1 MALYDYSGALRL
13 GRKQYQTAVM
23 KGEYPYLPVL
33 DEILANAD
41 VVSEVNLGI
50 IDVPLDRIVGTKT
63 QGRTQA
69 FAGNFMPLLGEK
81 TEFGAKWAYLYDHQI
96 DEGIHDPIVAYE
108 FMNRYY
114 VQEGNKRVSVL
125 KYVHAYSIPASV
137 TRLIPRRSDEKD
149 IRLYYECLDFYQV
162 SYNCSIWFSKE
173 GSYQQLLEL
182 MGKKPGEPWS
192 EDERM
197 YFKGAHD
204 SFTKVFDER
213 RGDDILMT
221 ASDAFLIYVEIFG
234 YGMVKERT
242 VDQMK
247 RDLSKIWDELLL
259 KSHGGEIA
267 LVQQPDEKETGSGGL
282 FDWLK
287 PVDEI
292 RPEMLKIAF
301 IYPKDKESSS
311 WVYAHELGRL
321 YLEQCFD
328 GKLRTLAF
336 EHAGTG
342 DEVAEAINLA
352 VAARCNVI
360 FTISPEMAAQ
370 SVKTA
375 VEHPEIR
382 VFNCSVNMSYSSI
395 STYYAR
401 THESKF
407 LMGALAAAMSESDS
421 LGYIAD
427 YPIYGRVAG
436 INAFAMGARMINP
449 RARVYLKWSGLSEE
463 HNREELESDGV
474 SYILGED
481 MITPERASREFGL
494 YHRREDG
501 TVENLATSICDWGKF
516 YERIV
521 NLICRGAL
529 DKKAMKG
536 KKAINYWWGMSANV
550 IDVIYS
556 ADLPYYTQRLIRFL
570 KSSICSGA
578 FRPFEGKIDAQNGVT
593 IGAEGHSLTPE
604 EIVRMDWLAGNVI
617 GCLPPIELFKK
628 DAQPMI
634 RLQGVKAEDKI
645 AEITEVQE
653 HENTGAG
660 RP

>member
-1 MALYDYSGALRL
+1 MALYDYVGALRL
-13 GRKQYQTAVM
+13 GRKQYQTSVA

-33 DEILANAD
+33 DDILANTD
-41 VVSEVNLGI
+41 IVSEVNLGV

-125 KYVHAYSIPASV
+125 KYVKAYSIPASV
-137 TRLIPRRSDEKD
+137 TRLIPRRSDDKD
-149 IRLYYECLDFYQV
+149 IRLYYEFLDFYQV
-162 SYNCSIWFSKE
+162 SFNCDVWFSRE
-173 GSYQQLLEL
+173 GSYRHLLEA
-182 MGKKPGEPWS
+182 MGKASEEVWT

-204 SFTKVFDER
+204 VFSKVFGER
-213 RGDDILMT
+213 RMGDIEMT

-234 YGMVKERT
+234 YDMVKERT
-242 VDQMK
+242 EDQMR
-247 RDLSKIWDELLL
+247 RDLNKIWDELLL
-259 KSHGGEIA
+259 TAHGGEIA
-267 LVQQPDEKETGSGGL
+267 LVEQPEEKGNAGGGL

-287 PVDEI
+287 PDDDI
-292 RPEMLKIAF
+292 KPEMLKIAF

-311 WVYAHELGRL
+311 WVYSHELGRL

-328 GKLRTLAF
+328 GKLRTVVF
-336 EHAGTG
+336 EHAGTE
-342 DEVAEAINLA
+342 DEVAAAINLA

-382 VFNCSVNMSYSSI
+382 VFNCSVNLSYSSI
-395 STYYAR
+395 CTYYAR
-401 THESKF
+401 TYESKF
-407 LMGALAAAMSESDS
+407 LMGALAAAMSESDN
-421 LGYIAD
+421 LGYLAD
-427 YPIYGRVAG
+427 YPIYGRMAN

-449 RARVYLKWSGLSEE
+449 RVKVHLKWSGLSDE
-463 HNREELESDGV
+463 HNSQELKDAGV
-474 SYILGED
+474 TYIVGED
-481 MITPERASREFGL
+481 MITPEKASREFGL
-494 YHRREDG
+494 YHRLPDG

-516 YERIV
+516 YERMID
-521 NLICRGAL
+521 LICRGAL
-529 DKKAMKG
+529 DRKDMRG
-536 KKAINYWWGMSANV
+536 KKAINYWWGMSADV
-550 IDVIYS
+550 IDVICS
-556 ADLPYYTQRLIRFL
+556 ANLPYYTQRLIRFL
-570 KSSICSGA
+570 KGSICSGA
-578 FRPFEGKIDAQNGVT
+578 FQPFEGPIDAQDGVV
-593 IGAEGHSLTPE
+593 IGAEGRSLTPE

-617 GCLPPIELFKK
+617 GSIPPIELFKK
-628 DAQPMI
+628 EAQPMI
-634 RLQGVKAEDKI
+634 RLQGVK
-645 AEITEVQE
+645 TEE
-653 HENTGAG
+653 KTMGGRECENSGTG
-660 RP
+660 RS